1 MVLRMKNF
9 IIFGVHWRIRLLGW
23 GGLPKNQYR
32 GGLPRKG
39 AGASRQ
45 CANLRE
51 GGAWEE
57 KRVVFL
63 RGGDTPMHTMDSMA
77 LNS

>member
-1 MVLRMKNF
+1 M
-9 IIFGVHWRIRLLGW
+9 
-23 GGLPKNQYR
+23 GGFPKNQYR